1 MRTMEETRQ
10 VVIRGRK
17 KANRNEEEEIE
28 QSKVYEKTIR
38 PEQFLELRV
47 QAHYCNMIVIRLT
60 SIWKLRKVIIS
71 RYIQEER

>member
-1 MRTMEETRQ
+1 MRTIEETRQ

-38 PEQFLELRV
+38 PEKICR
-47 QAHYCNMIVIRLT
+47 IKST
-60 SIWKLRKVIIS
+60 STLLQHDSDSTNEQK
-71 RYIQEER
+71 YMET